1 MKPLA
6 LAVLVLTAAPIPAAD
21 YPFTVKV
28 VGQGKPMILI
38 PGLACSGEVWD
49 STVAHF
55 KDKYEC
61 HVLTLAGFAG
71 VPPIKPEKGFFDTM
85 TAGIVAYAGGK
96 KLDRPVLV
104 GHSLGASVALR
115 TAAAAPD
122 RFGVV
127 VMVDGFPATLAVF
140 LPDAPPAEWAK
151 YAAARR
157 DGFAKADRDG
167 FLKQMRDLFGSML
180 DGEKLDTAMKW
191 VAAGD
196 QATVAKSMGEVFG
209 YDARPEVAR
218 VRGPVLILGAFHDG
232 LKTYIPSPEEFEKRL
247 KAQVKGAKDG
257 RVAVHGNCKH
267 FIMYDE
273 PKWMFEQM
281 EKLLGGK

>member
-6 LAVLVLTAAPIPAAD
+6 LAVLVLTAAPLPAAD
-21 YPFTVKV
+21 YPFRVQV

-38 PGLACSGEVWD
+38 PGLGCSGEVWD

-71 VPPIKPEKGFFDTM
+71 VPPIGPEKGFFDTM
-85 TAGIVAYAGGK
+85 IAGISSYAAEK

-122 RFGVV
+122 RFGGV
-127 VMVDGFPATLAVF
+127 VMVDGFPASLALF
-140 LPDAPPAEWAK
+140 MPDAPAAEWATF
-151 YAAARR
+151 ATARR
-157 DGFAKADRDG
+157 DQLAKADREG
-167 FLKQMRDLFGSML
+167 FLKQMRELFGGML

-191 VAAGD
+191 LAAGD
-196 QATVAKSMGEVFG
+196 QATVAKSMGELFAH
-209 YDARPEVAR
+209 DARPEAAK
-218 VRGPVLILGAFHDG
+218 VRGPVLVLGAFHDG
-232 LKTYIPSPEEFEKRL
+232 LTKYIPSREEFEKRL
-247 KAQVKGAKDG
+247 KAQVREAKDG

-281 EKLLGGK
+281 EKALGGK

>member
-1 MKPLA
+1 MKRLIP
-6 LAVLVLTAAPIPAAD
+6 AVVLLLTAAPLPAAD

-38 PGLACSGEVWD
+38 PGLGCSGEVWD

-55 KDKYEC
+55 KDRYEC

-85 TAGIVAYAGGK
+85 IAGIVSYAGEK

-122 RFGVV
+122 RFGAV
-127 VMVDGFPATLAVF
+127 VMVDGFPASGAVF
-140 LPDAPPAEWAK
+140 LPDAPAEEWAK
-151 YAAARR
+151 YATTRR
-157 DGFAKADRDG
+157 DELAKADREG
-167 FLKQMRDLFGSML
+167 FLKQMRELFGQML

-191 VAAGD
+191 LAAGD
-196 QATVAKSMGEVFG
+196 QATVAKSMGELFAH
-209 YDARPEVAR
+209 DARPDVAK

-232 LKTYIPSPEEFEKRL
+232 LKKYIPSREEFEKRL
-247 KAQVKGAKDG
+247 KAQVQGAKDG
-257 RVAVHGNCKH
+257 RAAVHENCKH
-267 FIMYDE
+267 FIMYDQ

-281 EKLLGGK
+281 EAVLK